1 MFYVQP
7 ANLPVNPAEPE
18 VKKKALRALLWL
30 GIVSI
35 AMLFAGLTS
44 AYIVRQ
50 GEGKWVEFALPQLF
64 KVSSLIIILSSI
76 SLQWG
81 LVSIKKNNSGNL
93 KVAMFITLLLGIGF
107 IISQYY
113 AWSEL
118 YHNGIVFTGR
128 IQDIKTNY
136 QYIPSGKE
144 TAAEVADAGNV
155 AGSFLYVLTGLHI
168 AHLLV
173 GVIVLIVVFS
183 RALIGKYSTVNYN
196 GVKMC
201 AIYWHFLGG
210 LWLYLFFFL
219 LYIR

>member
-1 MFYVQP
+1 MFYMS
-7 ANLPVNPAEPE
+7 ASKPVDPQAPE
-18 VKKKALRALLWL
+18 IKKKALQTLLWL

-50 GEGKWVEFALPQLF
+50 GEGKWVEFELPKLF
-64 KVSSLIIILSSI
+64 TLSSVIIVLSSLTMQWGLSSI
-76 SLQWG
+76 M
-81 LVSIKKNNSGNL
+81 KNNVRLL
-93 KVAMFITLLLGIGF
+93 KIALLLTLLLGFGF
-107 IISQYY
+107 ITSQYF

-118 YHNGIVFTGR
+118 FHNGIVFTGR
-128 IQDIKTNY
+128 ISDIKTNFTY
-136 QYIPSGKE
+136 VPSGRE
-144 TAAEVADAGNV
+144 TVSEVSDAGNV
-155 AGSFLYVLTGLHI
+155 AGSFLYVLTGLHG
-168 AHLLV
+168 AHLIV
-173 GVIVLIVVFS
+173 GVIVLIIVFS
-183 RALIGKYSTVNYN
+183 RASFGKYSVTNYN

>member
-1 MFYVQP
+1 MFYVQQ
-7 ANLPVNPAEPE
+7 ANLPINPAEPE

-64 KVSSLIIILSSI
+64 KISSLIIILSSI
-76 SLQWG
+76 SIQWG
-81 LVSIKKNNSGNL
+81 LVSIKKNNSARL
-93 KVAMFITLLLGIGF
+93 KVAMFITLILGIGF

-128 IQDIKTNY
+128 IQDIKTDFK
-136 QYIPSGKE
+136 YIPSGNE
-144 TAAEVADAGNV
+144 TAADAADAGNV
-155 AGSFLYVLTGLHI
+155 AGSFLYVLTGLHV

-173 GVIVLIVVFS
+173 GVIALIVVFS
-183 RALIGKYSTVNYN
+183 RALIGKYSIVNYN

>member
-1 MFYVQP
+1 MFYVQQ
-7 ANLPVNPAEPE
+7 ANLPINPAEPE

-64 KVSSLIIILSSI
+64 KISSLIIILSSI

-81 LVSIKKNNSGNL
+81 LVSIKKNNSARL
-93 KVAMFITLLLGIGF
+93 KVAMFITLILGIGF

-128 IQDIKTNY
+128 IQDIKTDFK
-136 QYIPSGKE
+136 YIPSGNE
-144 TAAEVADAGNV
+144 TAADAADAGNV
-155 AGSFLYVLTGLHI
+155 AGSFLYVLTGLHV

-173 GVIVLIVVFS
+173 GVIALIVVFS
-183 RALIGKYSTVNYN
+183 RALIGKYSIVNYN

>member
-1 MFYVQP
+1 
-7 ANLPVNPAEPE
+7 
-18 VKKKALRALLWL
+18 LLWL

-155 AGSFLYVLTGLHI
+155 AGSFLYVLTGLHV

>member
-1 MFYVQP
+1 MYYMQEAIKP
-7 ANLPVNPAEPE
+7 IDPAEPE
-18 VKKKALRALLWL
+18 VKRKALRALLWL

-35 AMLFAGLTS
+35 IMLFGGLTS

-64 KVSSLIIILSSI
+64 KVSSVIIILSSI
-76 SLQWG
+76 SMQWG
-81 LVSIKKNNSGNL
+81 IAAIKKNNVKLL
-93 KVAMFITLLLGIGF
+93 KVAMFMTVVLGSGF
-107 IISQYY
+107 IFSQYY

-118 YHNGIVFTGR
+118 YQKGIVFTGR
-128 IQDIKTNY
+128 ISDIKTDF
-136 QYIPSGKE
+136 QYVPSGKE
-144 TAAEVADAGNV
+144 TVAEVSDAGNV
-155 AGSFLYVLTGLHI
+155 AGSFLYVLTGLHVM
-168 AHLLV
+168 HLIV
-173 GVIVLIVVFS
+173 GVIALIIVFS
-183 RALIGKYSTVNYN
+183 RALLGKYTLANYN